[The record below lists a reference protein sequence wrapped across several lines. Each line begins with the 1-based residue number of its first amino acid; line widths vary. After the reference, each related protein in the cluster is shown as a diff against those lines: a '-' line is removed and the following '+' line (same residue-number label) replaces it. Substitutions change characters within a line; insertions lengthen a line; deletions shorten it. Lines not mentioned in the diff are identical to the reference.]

1 MNGARSIFMSKGY
14 WLTAL
19 ATAVLLAA
27 SSGTALAQMGT
38 ASVGFDRAST
48 SVTEGD
54 TDSDDLAIIKVVRTA
69 IEDEDLEQLEV
80 TVRVGAAM
88 PEGSSGGFRQP
99 SLAEGGTVSPA
110 TAMSDGGT
118 DDGYVHRGFG

>member
-54 TDSDDLAIIKVVRTA
+54 TDSDDLAILKVVRTA
-69 IEDEDLEQLEV
+69 IEGEDLVDTRGHGQCWHCD
-80 TVRVGAAM
+80 A
-88 PEGSSGGFRQP
+88 GGF
-99 SLAEGGTVSPA
+99 LGC
-110 TAMSDGGT
+110 
-118 DDGYVHRGFG
+118 GYHHRGRRRHCRYPRPLALPPVVLM